1 MVEQLLQEPRRRHS
15 TAISATLETRAGPV
29 VPASHASLSL
39 SRLATISGDLEWCI
53 APSFPLICTLSLS
66 LLPRLLRL
74 FPHGILIY
82 ETCETRYTQNSMFG
96 IGSVY
101 EIDCKTNA
109 KCPVET

>member
-39 SRLATISGDLEWCI
+39 SVSDHKWRSRVVYSAK
-53 APSFPLICTLSLS
+53 FPPHLYSLS

-96 IGSVY
+96 ISSVY

>member
-1 MVEQLLQEPRRRHS
+1 MVY
-15 TAISATLETRAGPV
+15 SAK
-29 VPASHASLSL
+29 
-39 SRLATISGDLEWCI
+39 
-53 APSFPLICTLSLS
+53 FPPHLYSLS

-96 IGSVY
+96 ISSVY